1 MTSMHARVAIAALT
15 LAGALAS
22 AGPAAAKSPPST
34 VKCGDTLTR
43 SVKLTSDLTDCPAD
57 GLVIGA
63 AGITV
68 DLNGHTI
75 DGTVTQATPCDGPPS
90 GSIGIANAGGYG
102 GLTIMNGTVQQF
114 SGGFNAGSDTTGM
127 ADSSLHDLTVRDN
140 RFSGIVLGS
149 AQRLNNDNRI
159 VANHVY
165 GNGCGDG
172 IALNNAHGNL
182 VAHNR
187 SHDNGGGITICCS
200 DHNSVRDNLVSHNVD
215 SGILVCCDSSDN
227 VVEHNDV
234 LDNPGNGIIVLFGA
248 AGTLVRE
255 NHVSRNGN
263 DIVIFEASDNTVA
276 RNRATDAVGCSDCGG
291 PTGSGYGIGV
301 ALGANDNVVADNVV
315 SRTRQ
320 DGIGILDFDPADPGN
335 PLPNRT
341 TVRGNVVRDAGG
353 DGVRVDAGTEGTV
366 IERNYAF
373 GAADDGLHVDSAA
386 AVLTGN
392 AAFFNHDLGI
402 EAVPGVTD
410 GGGNR
415 AHRNGN
421 PAQCTGVA
429 CS

>member
-1 MTSMHARVAIAALT
+1 MTSMHARAAIAALT

-43 SVKLTSDLTDCPAD
+43 SVKLTADLTDCPGD
-57 GLVIGA
+57 GLLIGA
-63 AGITV
+63 AGIKV

-75 DGTVTQATPCDGPPS
+75 DGTETQAPDCDIQPS
-90 GSIGIANAGGYG
+90 GSVGIGNAGYG
-102 GLTIMNGTVQQF
+102 GLTVKNGTVQQF
-114 SGGFNAGSDTTGM
+114 AGGFNAGSDTTGM
-127 ADSSLHDLTVRDN
+127 ADSSLHDLTVRNN
-140 RFSGIVLGS
+140 RFGGIVLGS
-149 AQRLNNDNRI
+149 GQRLNNDNRI
-159 VANHVY
+159 VANRVY
-165 GNGCGDG
+165 GNGCDG
-172 IALNNAHGNL
+172 IKLVNAQGNL

-187 SHDNGGGITICCS
+187 LHGNGSGITICCS
-200 DHNSVRDNLVSHNVD
+200 DRNVVRDNLVSHNAET
-215 SGILVCCDSSDN
+215 GILVSNDSSDN
-227 VVEHNDV
+227 LVKDNEV
-234 LDNPGNGIIVLFGA
+234 LDNAGNGIIVLFGA
-248 AGTLVRE
+248 KGTLVRE

-263 DIVIFEASDNTVA
+263 DIVIFDASDNTIA
-276 RNRATDAVGCSDCGG
+276 RNRVTDAVGCTDCGG
-291 PTGSGYGIGV
+291 PTGSGYGIGITF
-301 ALGANDNVVADNVV
+301 GANDNVVSGNVV

-320 DGIGILDFDPADPGN
+320 EGIAIIDFDPADPAN

-353 DGVRVDAGTEGTV
+353 DGVLVDAGTEGTV
-366 IERNYAF
+366 LERNHAF
-373 GAADDGLHVDSAA
+373 RAADDGIEVDSAA

-392 AAFFNHDLGI
+392 RAFSNQDLGI
-402 EAVPGVTD
+402 EAVRGVTD